1 MDGFGGTIWGTAPT
15 WQVASTGIATGVLL
29 GLTFSATGGWILF
42 FPIAVG
48 IGWAAWRTGRLR
60 ALPWVLLGLGLE
72 FAWTAV
78 SRGGTW
84 TVAAVVSLVLA
95 AVSGAVLTARRRS
108 SAASASSAS

>member
-29 GLTFSATGGWILF
+29 GLTVSATGGWILF

-60 ALPWVLLGLGLE
+60 ALPWVLLGLGLDLGVV
-72 FAWTAV
+72 AV
-78 SRGGTW
+78 ARGGAW
-84 TVAAVVSLVLA
+84 TVAAVVALVLA
-95 AVSGAVLTARRRS
+95 AVSGAVLTARRRRTTT
-108 SAASASSAS
+108 SAPA